1 MKADPGYFGPDSM
14 MWKVNKEI
22 TVLFGGA
29 RALLMHAA
37 HPLIAAGARQ
47 TSFYQ
52 RDPWKRLIRTLS
64 LQNSVTF
71 GTKEEA
77 DESAHRI
84 NKLHEVIKGTDEVS
98 GGYYDA
104 LDHEQLLWVHACLQI
119 SSIYF
124 YEKTVKKL
132 TTEEKDLYH
141 KENTVAAEMVL
152 VDPKQMPT
160 THEGLKQWV
169 IEKSKEKPFDKVL
182 FGLGIRFVGETVA
195 KKLAKR
201 FGSIDSLKKASLEE
215 LIQTEDIGERIAK
228 SLVAYFSD
236 PKNQDLLSQLQIFG
250 LQLELKL
257 TTLALHSQFSGK
269 RFVVS
274 GVFESFS
281 REDLKKEIEDL
292 GGIIASSISSKT
304 DYLVA
309 GEGIGPSKK
318 AKAEQL
324 GIPLLNE
331 LEYMQLKQ

>member
-1 MKADPGYFGPDSM
+1 MSGDPGYFGPSSI

-77 DESAHRI
+77 DESADRI
-84 NKLHEVIKGTDEVS
+84 NRLHEVIKGEDEVT

-132 TTEEKDLYH
+132 STEEKNQYH
-141 KENTVAAEMVL
+141 IENMVAAKLVL
-152 VDPKQMPT
+152 VNTSKVPK
-160 THEGLKQWV
+160 THEELKNWV
-169 IEKSKEKPFDKVL
+169 IKKSREKEYLVITDVAEDVRDIIKGGPVPVHIKPIWPFIAFTAFNTLPKEFKELYGINETQLKKILLNFNLLLLKTMRPFLPPFFRLIPPARWARQRITKNPDLKFNDKSK
-182 FGLGIRFVGETVA
+182 I
-195 KKLAKR
+195 
-201 FGSIDSLKKASLEE
+201 
-215 LIQTEDIGERIAK
+215 
-228 SLVAYFSD
+228 
-236 PKNQDLLSQLQIFG
+236 
-250 LQLELKL
+250 
-257 TTLALHSQFSGK
+257 
-269 RFVVS
+269 
-274 GVFESFS
+274 
-281 REDLKKEIEDL
+281 
-292 GGIIASSISSKT
+292 
-304 DYLVA
+304 
-309 GEGIGPSKK
+309 
-318 AKAEQL
+318 
-324 GIPLLNE
+324 
-331 LEYMQLKQ
+331 

>member
-1 MKADPGYFGPDSM
+1 MKGDPGYFGPQSM

-77 DESAHRI
+77 DDSAHRI
-84 NKLHEVIKGTDEVS
+84 NKLHEVINGEDEIT

-132 TTEEKDLYH
+132 TADEKNQYHEE
-141 KENTVAAEMVL
+141 NSIAAEMVL
-152 VDPKQMPT
+152 VDRKTMPK
-160 THEGLKQWV
+160 THEDLKNWV
-169 IEKSKEKPFDKVL
+169 IEKSKEK
-182 FGLGIRFVGETVA
+182 
-195 KKLAKR
+195 
-201 FGSIDSLKKASLEE
+201 
-215 LIQTEDIGERIAK
+215 
-228 SLVAYFSD
+228 
-236 PKNQDLLSQLQIFG
+236 
-250 LQLELKL
+250 
-257 TTLALHSQFSGK
+257 
-269 RFVVS
+269 
-274 GVFESFS
+274 
-281 REDLKKEIEDL
+281 
-292 GGIIASSISSKT
+292 
-304 DYLVA
+304 DYLVLTDVA
-309 GEGIGPSKK
+309 IDVADIINGGPVPRHIKPIWPFIAFTAFYTLPPEFKNIYGIKDTK
-318 AKAEQL
+318 FKTA
-324 GIPLLNE
+324 LLNFN
-331 LEYMQLKQ
+331 LYFLKYSRPFLPPFFRLIAPARWARQRLTRNPNLSFKDKSKLL

>member
-1 MKADPGYFGPDSM
+1 MNADPGYFGPNSM

-77 DESAHRI
+77 DDSAHRI
-84 NKLHEVIKGTDEVS
+84 NKLHEVINGEDEIT

-132 TTEEKDLYH
+132 TDDEKNQYHEE
-141 KENTVAAEMVL
+141 NSIAAEMVL
-152 VDPKQMPT
+152 VDRKIMPK
-160 THEGLKQWV
+160 THQELKNWV
-169 IEKSKEKPFDKVL
+169 IQK
-182 FGLGIRFVGETVA
+182 
-195 KKLAKR
+195 
-201 FGSIDSLKKASLEE
+201 
-215 LIQTEDIGERIAK
+215 
-228 SLVAYFSD
+228 
-236 PKNQDLLSQLQIFG
+236 
-250 LQLELKL
+250 
-257 TTLALHSQFSGK
+257 
-269 RFVVS
+269 
-274 GVFESFS
+274 S
-281 REDLKKEIEDL
+281 REK
-292 GGIIASSISSKT
+292 
-304 DYLVA
+304 DYLVLTDVA
-309 GEGIGPSKK
+309 IDVADIISGGPVPRHIKPIWPFIAFTAFNTLPQEFKNIYGIKETKFKK
-318 AKAEQL
+318 M
-324 GIPLLNE
+324 LLNFN
-331 LEYMQLKQ
+331 LSLLKYSRPFLPPFFRLIAPARWAKQRLTRNPNLSFKDKSKL

>member
-1 MKADPGYFGPDSM
+1 MEADPGYFGPNSM

-84 NKLHEVIKGTDEVS
+84 NKLHEVIKGKDSVT
-98 GGYYDA
+98 GNIYDA

-132 TTEEKDLYH
+132 SDDEKNQYH
-141 KENTVAAEMVL
+141 LENTKAAELVL
-152 VDPKQMPT
+152 INTKEMPKS
-160 THEGLKQWV
+160 HDELKVWV
-169 IEKSKEKPFDKVL
+169 KEKSRENNYLIYTD
-182 FGLGIRFVGETVA
+182 VA
-195 KKLAKR
+195 KDVQEIIAGGPVPTHIKPIWPFIAFTAFNTLPKE
-201 FGSIDSLKKASLEE
+201 FK
-215 LIQTEDIGERIAK
+215 DIYGIKESK
-228 SLVAYFSD
+228 Y
-236 PKNQDLLSQLQIFG
+236 KNLLLSFN
-250 LQLELKL
+250 
-257 TTLALHSQFSGK
+257 LALLKYSRPFLPPFFRLIAPARWAKQRLTKNPSL
-269 RFVVS
+269 RFK
-274 GVFESFS
+274 
-281 REDLKKEIEDL
+281 D
-292 GGIIASSISSKT
+292 
-304 DYLVA
+304 
-309 GEGIGPSKK
+309 K
-318 AKAEQL
+318 AN
-324 GIPLLNE
+324 I
-331 LEYMQLKQ
+331 